1 MNIKKIINYNN
12 FKRTNVWGSII
23 SKGSHFSTQHGHY
36 DKNERICN
44 FGFEKV
50 SEEIKSRL
58 VHNLFSN
65 VCNKYDIMN
74 DMMSLL
80 LHRIWKDQFVKEL
93 DILLKYHSYKIQ
105 DRVYQHYKDYSSKN
119 ENKSDMNS
127 NNSSNNN
134 NSNNNNYN
142 IFSDIPNY
150 NILDLAGGT
159 GDIAFRILEK
169 SKFFLKKNNQSIPFD
184 NISYQQYL
192 PNIIVCDVNNDMLNV
207 GKKKATTLGYDKN
220 LTWIVQNAENL
231 ESIESNSIDVITLSF
246 GIRNFTNIPQ
256 ALKEIHRVLKPGGRF
271 LCLEFSKVQCHIFNI
286 FYKFY
291 LNNVIPIIGK
301 VVANDMHAYKYLAES
316 IQTFLTP
323 HELAQLFHQANFK
336 NITYTTMTIGIV
348 AIHSA
353 YKVL

>member
-1 MNIKKIINYNN
+1 MKIRKIINHNN
-12 FKRTNVWGSII
+12 FKRTNIWGSII
-23 SKGSHFSTQHGHY
+23 SKESYFSTQHGQY

-44 FGFEKV
+44 FGFQKV

-58 VHNLFSN
+58 VYNLFSN

-80 LHRIWKDQFVKEL
+80 VHRFWKDQFVKEL
-93 DILLKYHSYKIQ
+93 DILLKYHSYNIQ
-105 DRVYQHYKDYSSKN
+105 DYVYQHYKDHSWNNEKIQTKN
-119 ENKSDMNS
+119 ENTSDTNS
-127 NNSSNNN
+127 YS
-134 NSNNNNYN
+134 NNYN
-142 IFSDIPNY
+142 KYSDIPNY
-150 NILDLAGGT
+150 KILDLAGGT

-169 SKFFLKKNNQSIPFD
+169 SKFFFKKNNQSIPFD

-192 PNIIVCDVNNDMLNV
+192 PHIIVCDVNNDMLNV
-207 GKKKATTLGYDKN
+207 GKKKAATLGYDQN
-220 LTWIVQNAENL
+220 LTWLVQNAENL
-231 ESIESNSIDVITLSF
+231 ESVESNSIDVITLSF

-271 LCLEFSKVQCHIFNI
+271 LCLEFSKVQCHLFNI

-301 VVANDMHAYKYLAES
+301 VIANDMNAYKYLAES

-323 HELAQLFHQANFK
+323 DELAQLFHQANFK
-336 NITYTTMTIGIV
+336 NITYTTMTMGIV

-353 YKVL
+353 YKFV